1 MKIDKNKENK
11 RAASPLIR
19 AASSFTRRPLW
30 LALAGCSVL
39 GLALA
44 CGPDFQVYLNSRAA
58 FLKAAVPGNFFRDA
72 AQLHPA
78 PAKKFPNGLAQN
90 TADLQDGKHDPE
102 GQGLNAAQ
110 RKLVDAMRAAEQG
123 DQAFALG
130 AALPAALRLY
140 TAGAV
145 DYRRVLPYSPEQ
157 DADPEES
164 TCELEAAAAQAPASA
179 ASQQAA
185 DSEKACP
192 RPVVPAQG
200 LSEAESKPLLAKARQ
215 RFEAVLM
222 LPEKERSIR
231 ATWAAYSLG
240 LVDIAEAG
248 EGYLDKADAHFE
260 LTRKLAAAGAP
271 DPEFLAL
278 DSFGAQARMHLNTGN
293 YSRATELYAE
303 QASHESW
310 KAGES
315 LLIVAQRLLKD
326 EVGLQAHIKSA
337 LVQRLLVGY
346 VLSYGAEEA
355 HVEGGEGAKLRPAS
369 PLNRLVKALDAAG
382 IQQPA
387 AADQLA
393 AAAYANARYDLAR
406 RYVGDLQTPTAHWL
420 RAKLAL
426 MAGDKKAAAAAFAK
440 ALAAE
445 RAEKAEDKKLAAEDA
460 QLLSAQFA
468 ALKLGS
474 DEFVQALVLLYGQG
488 PEYWIDAAYVAERLL
503 TLDELKTFVDRRA
516 ANVKASAEPAAETG
530 HAQLNNAGALRDL
543 LARRLMREQRFDE
556 ALDYFQERELQ
567 AVDGGAK
574 PEQAR
579 VYAKAYA
586 KALRAAAKAWTQVGR
601 AQSLYEAAEIARW
614 QGMEIMGYE
623 VNPDFA
629 MAGGNY
635 DLAGMGPESDQ
646 TRTPT
651 ERQRFQATRGEFGD
665 KRFHYR
671 YEAVKLAS
679 QAADLLPARSRTY
692 ADLLSNAASWVINLD
707 NELSQSLYRR
717 YLKTGA
723 YIPPQGEEL
732 DFLFG
737 QLQQEPSFWQ
747 AQRFVARQS
756 LQEARRW
763 ARAHRPLAWGLIA
776 LGGFGLLGL
785 LALLRGLVRK
795 CRGPKSKS
803 AASEA
808 LVA

>member
-1 MKIDKNKENK
+1 MKTDKNKEK
-11 RAASPLIR
+11 QGAASPLVR

-39 GLALA
+39 GVALA
-44 CGPDFQVYLNSRAA
+44 CGPDFQVFLNSRTA
-58 FLKAAVPGNFFRDA
+58 FLKAAIPGNFFRDA

-78 PAKKFPNGLAQN
+78 PAKKFPNGLEQN

-110 RKLVDAMRAAEQG
+110 RKGVSEMRAAEQG

-130 AALPAALRLY
+130 AALPAAVRLY

-145 DYRRVLPYSPEQ
+145 DYRRVVPYSSE
-157 DADPEES
+157 AEAVHEES
-164 TCELEAAAAQAPASA
+164 TCELEAETTGAPASA
-179 ASQQAA
+179 ASQAA
-185 DSEKACP
+185 SSDEACP
-192 RPVVPAQG
+192 RPVVRAQG
-200 LSEAESKPLLAKARQ
+200 LSEAESKDLLAKARQ
-215 RFEAVLM
+215 RFEAVLK
-222 LPEKERSIR
+222 LPEKERAIR

-240 LVDIAEAG
+240 LVEIAEAG
-248 EGYLDKADAHFE
+248 EGYLAKADAHFE

-271 DPEFLAL
+271 DPEFLGL
-278 DSFGAQARMHLNTGN
+278 DSFGAQARMHLNAGN
-293 YSRATELYAE
+293 YTRATELYAE

-310 KAGES
+310 KSGES

-326 EVGLQAHIKSA
+326 EAGLQAHIKSA

-346 VLSYGAEEA
+346 VLSYGDEEP

-387 AADQLA
+387 AADKLA
-393 AAAYANARYDLAR
+393 AAGYANARYDLAR
-406 RYVGDLQTPTAHWL
+406 RYVGNLQTPTAHWL

-426 MAGDKKAAAAAFAK
+426 MAGDKKAAATAFAK
-440 ALAAE
+440 ALEAE
-445 RAEKAEDKKLAAEDA
+445 RAEEAEDKKLAAEDT

-474 DEFVQALVLLYGQG
+474 DEFVQALDLLYGQG

-503 TLDELKTFVDRRA
+503 TLDELKTFVDQRA
-516 ANVKASAEPAAETG
+516 AKAVPAAETG
-530 HAQLNNAGALRDL
+530 YAQLNNAGALRDL

-567 AVDGGAK
+567 AVDGGTK

-586 KALRAAAKAWTQVGR
+586 KALRSAAKAWTQVGR

-614 QGMEIMGYE
+614 HGMEIMAYE

-629 MAGGNY
+629 MVGGNY
-635 DLAGMGPESDQ
+635 DLAGMGPESDK
-646 TRTPT
+646 TRTPA
-651 ERQRFQATRGEFGD
+651 ERQRFQATRGEFGE

-692 ADLLSNAASWVINLD
+692 ADVLSNAASWVINLD
-707 NELSQSLYRR
+707 DELTQSLYQR
-717 YLKTGA
+717 YVKTGA
-723 YIPPQGEEL
+723 YIAPQGEEL

-737 QLQQEPSFWQ
+737 QLQQEPNFWQ
-747 AQRFVARQS
+747 ARRFVARQS
-756 LQEARRW
+756 LQEARLW
-763 ARAHRPLAWGLIA
+763 AREHRPLAWGLIA
-776 LGGFGLLGL
+776 LGGFGLLGG
-785 LALLRGLVRK
+785 LALLRGFVRK
-795 CRGPKSKS
+795 CRGAKSKPG
-803 AASEA
+803 AAAE
-808 LVA
+808 VAAQGQG

>member
-1 MKIDKNKENK
+1 MKTAKNKENR
-11 RAASPLIR
+11 RAASPLTR
-19 AASSFTRRPLW
+19 AASGFIRRPLW
-30 LALAGCSVL
+30 LALAASSVL
-39 GLALA
+39 GVALA
-44 CGPDFQVYLNSRAA
+44 CGPDFQVYLNSRAV
-58 FLKAAVPGNFFRDA
+58 FLKAAIPGNFFRDA

-78 PAKKFPNGLAQN
+78 PAKKFPNGQGQD
-90 TADLQDGKHDPE
+90 TADGKDGEQDPE
-102 GQGLNAAQ
+102 GQGLSAAQ
-110 RKLVDAMRAAEQG
+110 RKLVQAMRAAEQG
-123 DQAFALG
+123 DQAYALG

-145 DYRRVLPYSPEQ
+145 DYRRVVPLSG
-157 DADPEES
+157 DAEGEPEES
-164 TCELEAAAAQAPASA
+164 SCELEAEAAETPASA
-179 ASQQAA
+179 ASQAA
-185 DSEKACP
+185 SPDQACP
-192 RPVVPAQG
+192 RPWPHAPG
-200 LSEAESKPLLAKARQ
+200 LSAADSKPLLAKARQ

-222 LPEKERSIR
+222 LPEKERAIR

-248 EGYLDKADAHFE
+248 EGYLAKADAHFE

-271 DPEFLAL
+271 DPEFLGL
-278 DSFGAQARMHLNTGN
+278 DSFGAQARAHLQAGN
-293 YSRATELYAE
+293 YTRATELYAE

-310 KAGES
+310 KPGES

-326 EVGLQAHIKSA
+326 EAGLQTHIQSA

-346 VLSYGAEEA
+346 VLSYGADEP
-355 HVEGGEGAKLRPAS
+355 HLEGGEGAKLRPAS

-387 AADQLA
+387 AADKLA
-393 AAAYANARYDLAR
+393 AAAYASARYDLAR
-406 RYVGDLQTPTAHWL
+406 RYVGHLQTPTAHWL

-426 MAGDKKAAAAAFAK
+426 MAGDRKAAAAAFAK
-440 ALAAE
+440 ALETE

-474 DEFVQALVLLYGQG
+474 DEFVQALDLLYGQG

-503 TLDELKTFVDRRA
+503 TLDELKAFVDRRA
-516 ANVKASAEPAAETG
+516 AKAVPAAETG
-530 HAQLNNAGALRDL
+530 YAQLNNAGSLRDL

-579 VYAKAYA
+579 VHAKAYA
-586 KALRAAAKAWTQVGR
+586 KALRAATKAWTQVGR

-614 QGMEIMGYE
+614 HGMEIMGYE

-629 MAGGNY
+629 MVGGNH
-635 DLAGMGPESDQ
+635 DLAGMGPESDK
-646 TRTPT
+646 TRTPA

-671 YEAVKLAS
+671 FEAVKLAS

-692 ADLLSNAASWVINLD
+692 ADVLSNAASWVIHLD
-707 NELSQSLYRR
+707 DELTQSLYRR
-717 YLKTGA
+717 YLRTGA
-723 YIPPQGEEL
+723 YIAPQGEQL

-737 QLQQEPSFWQ
+737 QLQQEPNFWQ
-747 AQRFVARQS
+747 ARRFVARQS
-756 LQEARRW
+756 LQEARLW
-763 ARAHRPLAWGLIA
+763 AREHRPLAWGLIA
-776 LGGFGLLGL
+776 LGGFGLLGA
-785 LALLRGLVRK
+785 LALLRGCVRK
-795 CRGPKSKS
+795 CRGTRANKP
-803 AASEA
+803 
-808 LVA
+808 